1 MEKWVDG
8 DVAETYGYNPADEI
22 QFRNITGG
30 SHEVYAYAYRDDDA
44 LLMDFQKWLSPQ
56 LKPRETQS
64 FDYREKM
71 TAFRRAF
78 TVMLGD
84 QVVAQESLTV
94 DYAYLPDGMGRVGKK
109 SAFYSRWE
117 GGPVVPERT
126 IVRNTQTFVLNDF
139 YNLLDEE
146 ITTIESINGGPPAID
161 TVQKVYTM
169 GPGIDFPLAMR
180 HNADSYLYYLNG
192 HGDVSSFVSMDGSYE
207 EPYEYDAWGQSVQPN
222 GINIL
227 LFKSMSYDSEGS
239 FYAGRNK
246 YYMPHFAYYTY
257 PRAAEIGI
265 SYNDSLLL
273 TGTYTILPVYFYGSF
288 ISSYLPGDGGAF
300 PCCSGPGGPGGDPA
314 SRCARCAACCERLLG
329 KQNWACLTVYCVDK
343 GCCQT

>member
-1 MEKWVDG
+1 
-8 DVAETYGYNPADEI
+8 
-22 QFRNITGG
+22 
-30 SHEVYAYAYRDDDA
+30 
-44 LLMDFQKWLSPQ
+44 MDFKKWLSPQ

-117 GGPVVPERT
+117 GGPNLPDRTVERT
-126 IVRNTQTFVLNDF
+126 TETFVLNDF

-169 GPGIDFPLAMR
+169 GPGIDYPISYSIEGATRYFFLERKKSISAIIGPPESISESIELDPWGIIIESGTENNKLFQAREFEIEADQYYFR
-180 HNADSYLYYLNG
+180 HRNYSQQVG
-192 HGDVSSFVSMDGSYE
+192 RFSQGD
-207 EPYEYDAWGQSVQPN
+207 
-222 GINIL
+222 L
-227 LFKSMSYDSEGS
+227 LF
-239 FYAGRNK
+239 AQNK
-246 YYMPHFAYYTY
+246 FIAFANN
-257 PRAAEIGI
+257 P
-265 SYNDSLLL
+265 N
-273 TGTYTILPVYFYGSF
+273 
-288 ISSYLPGDGGAF
+288 
-300 PCCSGPGGPGGDPA
+300 
-314 SRCARCAACCERLLG
+314 
-329 KQNWACLTVYCVDK
+329 
-343 GCCQT
+343 